1 MSITVANYDPNQEI
15 ELEDPTDPNE
25 VVERKLMNK
34 LALLATRM
42 EEVLS
47 AGDAEM
53 TVSELSKFLALRGD
67 LLDELDDPD
76 IKVWLQKMRE
86 TSRCPYRRWAVE

>member
-1 MSITVANYDPNQEI
+1 MSIAVQDYDPNMAV

-25 VVERKLMNK
+25 TVERKLMDK

-42 EEVLS
+42 EEMLN

-53 TVSELSKFLALRGD
+53 TISQLSTFIATRGD
-67 LLDELDDPD
+67 LLDELDDPI
-76 IKVWLQKMRE
+76 IKAWLQKMRE
-86 TSRCPYRRWAVE
+86 AARCPHRRYTLG